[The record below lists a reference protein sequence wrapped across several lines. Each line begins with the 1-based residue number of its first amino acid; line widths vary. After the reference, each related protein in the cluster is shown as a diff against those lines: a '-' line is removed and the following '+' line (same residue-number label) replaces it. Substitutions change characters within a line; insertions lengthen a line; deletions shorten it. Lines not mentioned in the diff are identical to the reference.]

1 MLIKIMISRLHEKRC
16 KVILIFSNMQV
27 CAYFFIF
34 LFAHMQYLLYLC
46 SRNGIKWTTSE
57 WSDHFLT

>member
-46 SRNGIKWTTSE
+46 TGYIKS
-57 WSDHFLT
+57 S